1 MKTFKNILAP
11 TDLSPE
17 SLDVVKYAAHLAEA
31 QGAALTVLHVV
42 HTTSIV
48 YAGFVPSVDL
58 SGIEEDLVKA
68 SREKLDAWVKK
79 NLKRVKSVDVLVHIG
94 LADEVI
100 EKVAKQ
106 IDASVVVMATHGY
119 RGFKRALLGSVTE
132 WFVRRSPCPVL
143 VVRPPK
149 RAKTTR
155 TKASRKKTKTA

>member
-1 MKTFKNILAP
+1 MKHFKTILAP
-11 TDLSPE
+11 TDLTPE

-31 QGAALTVLHVV
+31 QNSKMTVLHVV
-42 HTTSIV
+42 HTTSVV
-48 YAGFVPSVDL
+48 YAGFVPTVDL
-58 SGIEEDLVKA
+58 SGLEQDLVNG
-68 SREKLDAWVKK
+68 SREKLESWVAK
-79 NLKRVKSVDVLVHIG
+79 NLKKVKSVEVIVKVG

-119 RGFKRALLGSVTE
+119 RGVKRALLGSVTE

-149 RAKTTR
+149 RA
-155 TKASRKKTKTA
+155 ASTRKKTATKKKSA